1 MGGGNSIITTSHD
14 VNSPSFARKDY
25 GIEIEDYV
33 WIASNAIILPSCR
46 KIGYGAVIGCGSV
59 VVSDVEPMAIMSGN
73 PARKI
78 KERQQVHSEHDT
90 EVNLGGDFLQYKQA
104 RKA

>member
-1 MGGGNSIITTSHD
+1 M
-14 VNSPSFARKDY
+14 
-25 GIEIEDYV
+25 

-78 KERQQVHSEHDT
+78 KERQQVHSEHYT
-90 EVNLGGDFLQYKQA
+90 EILLGGDYLFYKKA